1 MSERDLRYTA
11 TIDVRAAYSEMEVG
25 LADLV
30 RDHRR
35 EILDLLEHLRQ
46 RDPVEV
52 EEQIYK
58 KIKLDL
64 CPRCQKIFI
73 ANPLRFSPGQQP
85 KDYEIDIDAFLR
97 SLGFGDRRDQT

>member
-1 MSERDLRYTA
+1 MRYSVTV
-11 TIDVRAAYSEMEVG
+11 DVRAAYNEIEVG

-35 EILDLLEHLRQ
+35 EILDLLEQLRH
-46 RDPVEV
+46 RHPTEV

-64 CPRCQKIFI
+64 CPECQRIFI
-73 ANPLRFSPGQQP
+73 QDPLNFQKKPVPSEL
-85 KDYEIDIDAFLR
+85 EIDIDQFLR
-97 SLGFGDRRDQT
+97 SLGFGETKQGE